1 MKPTNL
7 SLAEILKALENFDL
21 DAAPSFG
28 GPSEL
33 NSAYTFS
40 RARAIED
47 GELIDVTKQAKELG
61 IRFPTALS
69 ARLWAEAVAVSFE
82 SDEDSTKAEELRV
95 KALLEQAVGQLESKQ
110 NKCDRFKYL
119 STRLIGISR
128 ELDLMA
134 AISPGDDGREV
145 LTVMFPNED

>member
-7 SLAEILKALENFDL
+7 NLAEILKALENFDL

-47 GELIDVTKQAKELG
+47 GVLIDVSKHAKDIG
-61 IRFPTALS
+61 IRYPTALS
-69 ARLWAEAVAVSFE
+69 AELWAESIATPFDNETEEE
-82 SDEDSTKAEELRV
+82 STEDSRV
-95 KALLEQAVGQLESKQ
+95 KNLLEAAILQLEGTR
-110 NKCDRFKYL
+110 NKCGRFSYRV
-119 STRLIGISR
+119 TRSVSESR
-128 ELDLMA
+128 ELDLMV

-145 LTVMFPNED
+145 LTVMFPHED